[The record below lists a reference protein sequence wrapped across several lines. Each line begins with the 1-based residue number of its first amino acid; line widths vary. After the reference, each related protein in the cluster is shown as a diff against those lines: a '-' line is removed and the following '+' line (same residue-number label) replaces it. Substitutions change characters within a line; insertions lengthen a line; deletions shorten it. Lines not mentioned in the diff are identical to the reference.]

1 MARINSNF
9 NIARVFSFFS
19 IHDFSILYGRNF
31 FDAMVNTILD
41 KYHLLGI
48 IGEGGMATVYKA
60 QHTAMKHHVAIK
72 LLNPA
77 LTSQSS
83 VVQRFKN
90 EAQMMASLNHPN
102 ITRVVDLIEEGHK
115 LGIVMELL
123 EGEDLKAYITRKQSL
138 NQKEITSVFS
148 QCLAALQYAHDQGIV
163 HRDIKPSNIYVLPDG
178 LIKILDFGV
187 AKIFGTGQDATQTGT
202 QIGTPVY
209 MSPEQ
214 VKGDKSIDFRSDIY
228 SLGVTM
234 FYAVNG
240 TPPYDSST
248 TSQFDILNKIVHED
262 LPKFKKKSP
271 FEPLILKAC
280 QKDREQRYQGCNEW
294 QNALQGVGL
303 SPVKKARKKQEKSK
317 AQVLE
322 GTAKKV
328 QEILPQSIK
337 QNRKRK
343 LGAIVMGGLIIAFG
357 AFFLIQTSGS
367 SNCVEGDC
375 ENGEGTYLYPNEDQ
389 YEGSWANGTKHGQGM
404 YTWAN
409 GDFYNGP
416 WEYDAKHGDEAFFQ
430 RANLTFDGSYYYG
443 LMDRGTIVIDDE
455 LTIRRGSWDYNTEK
469 DFISGTGRISDGMG
483 SSSEYCVDI
492 TWNGNREAYEVDVEC
507 TNPELWYDKE
517 GRIQFTS
524 TEDPL
529 YECETMSRQNY
540 KGNIIWKYSRKRR
553 GRSIKEYTMESEIKN
568 GKEFITLSIGRNK
581 KVFEVTILTDG
592 FEINYPVTVGGRK
605 RNQRYYRSNYACQ

>member
-1 MARINSNF
+1 
-9 NIARVFSFFS
+9 
-19 IHDFSILYGRNF
+19 
-31 FDAMVNTILD
+31 MVNTTLD
-41 KYHLLGI
+41 KYRLLGV

-60 QHTAMKHHVAIK
+60 QHTTMKHYVAIK

-77 LTSQSS
+77 LTSHSS

-102 ITRVVDLIEEGHK
+102 ITRVVDLVEEDHK

-123 EGEDLKAYITRKQSL
+123 EGEDLKAYITRKKSL
-138 NQKEITSVFS
+138 KEKEISSVFS
-148 QCLAALQYAHDQGIV
+148 QCLAALKYAHDQGIV
-163 HRDIKPSNIYVLPDG
+163 HRDIKPSNIYVLSDG
-178 LIKILDFGV
+178 IIKILDFGV
-187 AKIFGTGQDATQTGT
+187 AKIFGTGKDATQTGT

-240 TPPYDSST
+240 KPPYDSST

-271 FEPLILKAC
+271 FEPLIQKAC
-280 QKDREQRYQGCNEW
+280 QKDREQRYQGCDEW
-294 QNALQGVGL
+294 QKAMNNIGSLGAGKTAKAIKKPVKSQ
-303 SPVKKARKKQEKSK
+303 SPVLAE
-317 AQVLE
+317 A
-322 GTAKKV
+322 AKKI
-328 QEILPQSIK
+328 QDILPKSIN
-337 QNRKRK
+337 QNRQLKF
-343 LGAIVMGGLIIAFG
+343 GVMVIGGLLLTFG
-357 AFFLIQTSGS
+357 AFFWVRTSGS
-367 SNCVEGDC
+367 ANCLEGDC
-375 ENGEGTYLYPNEDQ
+375 EDGQGTYLYPNEDQ
-389 YEGSWANGTKHGQGM
+389 YEGSWENGTKHGQGM

-416 WEYDAKHGDEAFFQ
+416 WEYDEEHGDQAFFQ
-430 RANLTFDGSYYYG
+430 RSNLTFDGSYSYG
-443 LMDRGTIVIDDE
+443 SMDRGTIVVDNE
-455 LTIRRGSWDYNTEK
+455 LTIRRGSWECNTENSA
-469 DFISGTGRISDGMG
+469 ITGTGRISDGMG

-492 TWNGNREAYEVDVEC
+492 TWNSNKESYEVNVEC
-507 TNPELWYDKE
+507 TDPEMWYNKE

-524 TEDPL
+524 TEDHL

-540 KGNIIWKYSRKRR
+540 KGNIIWKYSKKRR
-553 GRSIKEYTMESEIKN
+553 GRSTKEYAMESEIKN
-568 GKEFITLSIGRNK
+568 GKEYITLSIGRK
-581 KVFEVTILTDG
+581 KNVFEVTILTDG

-605 RNQRYYRSNYACQ
+605 RNQRYYRSRYACD

>member
-1 MARINSNF
+1 MIG
-9 NIARVFSFFS
+9 
-19 IHDFSILYGRNF
+19 D
-31 FDAMVNTILD
+31 T
-41 KYHLLGI
+41 LGNYTLTRFL
-48 IGEGGMATVYKA
+48 GEGGMATVYKA
-60 QHTAMKHHVAIK
+60 QHTTMKHYVAIK
-72 LLNPA
+72 LLNPV
-77 LTSQSS
+77 LTSQPS

-102 ITRVVDLIEEGHK
+102 ITRVVDLIEEDHK

-271 FEPLILKAC
+271 FEILILKAC

-294 QNALQGVGL
+294 QNALQSVGL
-303 SPVKKARKKQEKSK
+303 KPETTRTQPVKNEATLPRTSAKGEHSIPFPAKRKKFHWAAIAASVIVFWLVVF
-317 AQVLE
+317 AVL
-322 GTAKKV
+322 A
-328 QEILPQSIK
+328 
-337 QNRKRK
+337 
-343 LGAIVMGGLIIAFG
+343 AI
-357 AFFLIQTSGS
+357 
-367 SNCVEGDC
+367 E
-375 ENGEGTYLYPNEDQ
+375 
-389 YEGSWANGTKHGQGM
+389 
-404 YTWAN
+404 
-409 GDFYNGP
+409 
-416 WEYDAKHGDEAFFQ
+416 
-430 RANLTFDGSYYYG
+430 
-443 LMDRGTIVIDDE
+443 
-455 LTIRRGSWDYNTEK
+455 
-469 DFISGTGRISDGMG
+469 
-483 SSSEYCVDI
+483 SSSAGDYDYDDY
-492 TWNGNREAYEVDVEC
+492 EAYE
-507 TNPELWYDKE
+507 
-517 GRIQFTS
+517 
-524 TEDPL
+524 
-529 YECETMSRQNY
+529 YE
-540 KGNIIWKYSRKRR
+540 
-553 GRSIKEYTMESEIKN
+553 EYEYE
-568 GKEFITLSIGRNK
+568 EY
-581 KVFEVTILTDG
+581 EY
-592 FEINYPVTVGGRK
+592 EEYE
-605 RNQRYYRSNYACQ
+605 